1 MRLSALAII
10 GTTFAAAAGICYT
23 AAGFVVSGIESTS
36 ERSVRNA
43 LDDAT
48 LSWAEVQANGLQVFL
63 SGRAPTEAE
72 RFKAVSTAG
81 TVVDTARVIDQM
93 TVKDTG
99 SLTPPRF
106 SIEILRNDRG
116 ISLIGLIPAATDRAV
131 LVNTLA
137 SLMGEGQVADL
148 LESADYPA
156 PDTWDVT
163 LSYAIDALKSLPRA
177 KLSIQSGQL
186 SINAMS
192 DSAEEKRRLE
202 TDLARRTPSGVR
214 LAMQITA
221 PRPVITPFTLRFV
234 LAEQGTRF
242 DACSADTEETR
253 SRIIAAANVAGYSG
267 KANCTIGLGVPS
279 PNWGRAVE
287 LAIGAIKEL
296 GGGTVTFADAD
307 VALVARLGTKPALF
321 DKVVGELEN
330 ALPDVF
336 ALSTELPRPKEA
348 GAGPADF
355 TATLSPEGL
364 VQLRGRLTDELAR
377 TATESLAKARFGSQ
391 SVTMA
396 ARVAENLPTGW
407 PLRVLAGIEALALVT
422 HGEVTVTPDTIA
434 VTGATGNPDTSA
446 EISRLLVAK
455 LGEGQRFDI
464 AVTYEKKLDPVL
476 SIPKPEECEAEVQAI
491 VAAQKINFE
500 PGSATPV
507 ADAKGILDDVAETL
521 KKCSDMQME
530 IGGHTDSQGRE
541 EMNKDLSQ
549 ARANAV
555 LLALRERR
563 VISVDLTAVGYGESQ
578 PIANNGTEEGRETN
592 RRIEFKL
599 LNAKPVNSLVDNLLE
614 SAENSDGGE
623 APMGQTEQEEQQADT
638 PAEGTGQ

>member
-137 SLMGEGQVADL
+137 SLTGEGQVADL

-186 SINAMS
+186 SIKAMS

-214 LAMQITA
+214 LAMQI
-221 PRPVITPFTLRFV
+221 
-234 LAEQGTRF
+234 
-242 DACSADTEETR
+242 
-253 SRIIAAANVAGYSG
+253 
-267 KANCTIGLGVPS
+267 
-279 PNWGRAVE
+279 
-287 LAIGAIKEL
+287 
-296 GGGTVTFADAD
+296 
-307 VALVARLGTKPALF
+307 
-321 DKVVGELEN
+321 
-330 ALPDVF
+330 
-336 ALSTELPRPKEA
+336 
-348 GAGPADF
+348 
-355 TATLSPEGL
+355 
-364 VQLRGRLTDELAR
+364 
-377 TATESLAKARFGSQ
+377 
-391 SVTMA
+391 
-396 ARVAENLPTGW
+396 
-407 PLRVLAGIEALALVT
+407 
-422 HGEVTVTPDTIA
+422 
-434 VTGATGNPDTSA
+434 
-446 EISRLLVAK
+446 
-455 LGEGQRFDI
+455 
-464 AVTYEKKLDPVL
+464 
-476 SIPKPEECEAEVQAI
+476 
-491 VAAQKINFE
+491 
-500 PGSATPV
+500 
-507 ADAKGILDDVAETL
+507 
-521 KKCSDMQME
+521 
-530 IGGHTDSQGRE
+530 
-541 EMNKDLSQ
+541 
-549 ARANAV
+549 
-555 LLALRERR
+555 
-563 VISVDLTAVGYGESQ
+563 
-578 PIANNGTEEGRETN
+578 
-592 RRIEFKL
+592 
-599 LNAKPVNSLVDNLLE
+599 
-614 SAENSDGGE
+614 
-623 APMGQTEQEEQQADT
+623 
-638 PAEGTGQ
+638 